1 MKQHNKVHAF
11 TLSELSI
18 VLLLSSVVVGL
29 AFTVLGLVQ
38 KQMGA
43 IQANFNQT
51 LQVTTLETELWL
63 NFNRY
68 PNISYNSATQTMVL
82 KNELDSV
89 TYTFSESYMIKER
102 DTLSVPIK
110 RKQFYFDGIEV
121 TSNAIDAMKLTTTNA
136 FQQRTLFVYVK
147 NDATVYMNTINVSN
161 N

>member
-38 KQMGA
+38 KQMGV

-110 RKQFYFDGIEV
+110 RKQFYFDGLKV
-121 TSNAIDAMKLTTTNA
+121 ASNAIDAMKLTTTNA

-147 NDATVYMNTINVSN
+147 NDATVYMNTTTPSN
-161 N
+161 E

>member
-63 NFNRY
+63 NFNKY

-89 TYTFSESYMIKER
+89 AYTFSEPYMIKER

-121 TSNAIDAMKLTTTNA
+121 TSNSIDAMKLTTTNA

-147 NDATVYMNTINVSN
+147 NDATVYMNTTTPSN
-161 N
+161 E

>member
-121 TSNAIDAMKLTTTNA
+121 TSNSIDAMKLTTTNA

>member
-1 MKQHNKVHAF
+1 MKHHNKVHAF

-63 NFNRY
+63 NFNKY

-147 NDATVYMNTINVSN
+147 NDATVYMNTTTPSN
-161 N
+161 E

>member
-63 NFNRY
+63 NFNKY

-121 TSNAIDAMKLTTTNA
+121 TSNSIDAMKLTTTNA

>member
-38 KQMGA
+38 KQMGV

>member
-38 KQMGA
+38 KQMGV

-89 TYTFSESYMIKER
+89 TYIFSESYMIKER

>member
-68 PNISYNSATQTMVL
+68 PNISYNS
-82 KNELDSV
+82 
-89 TYTFSESYMIKER
+89 
-102 DTLSVPIK
+102 
-110 RKQFYFDGIEV
+110 FYPDLLVCHYHRSI
-121 TSNAIDAMKLTTTNA
+121 SKMK
-136 FQQRTLFVYVK
+136 F
-147 NDATVYMNTINVSN
+147 
-161 N
+161 

>member
-1 MKQHNKVHAF
+1 MKHHNKVHAF

-38 KQMGA
+38 KQMGV

-63 NFNRY
+63 NFNKY

-147 NDATVYMNTINVSN
+147 NDATVYMNTTTHSN
-161 N
+161 E

>member
-1 MKQHNKVHAF
+1 
-11 TLSELSI
+11 
-18 VLLLSSVVVGL
+18 
-29 AFTVLGLVQ
+29 
-38 KQMGA
+38 
-43 IQANFNQT
+43 
-51 LQVTTLETELWL
+51 
-63 NFNRY
+63 
-68 PNISYNSATQTMVL
+68 MVL

>member
-63 NFNRY
+63 NFNKY

-147 NDATVYMNTINVSN
+147 NDATVYMNTTTPSN
-161 N
+161 E

>member
-110 RKQFYFDGIEV
+110 RKQFYFDGLKV
-121 TSNAIDAMKLTTTNA
+121 ASNAIDAMKLTTTNA

-147 NDATVYMNTINVSN
+147 NDATVYMNTTTPSN
-161 N
+161 E

>member
-38 KQMGA
+38 KQMGV

-121 TSNAIDAMKLTTTNA
+121 TSNSIDAMKLTTTNA

>member
-1 MKQHNKVHAF
+1 MKHHNKVHAF

-147 NDATVYMNTINVSN
+147 NDATVYMNTTTPSN
-161 N
+161 E

>member
-63 NFNRY
+63 NFNKY

>member
-38 KQMGA
+38 KQMGV

-147 NDATVYMNTINVSN
+147 NDATVYMNTTTPSN
-161 N
+161 E